1 MNTKRVNSAAG
12 VINEVLA
19 QDRTAAGIA
28 LALESAQLLMS
39 PETAAELE
47 RLRSEVAALRVE
59 RHSTNEALDDAV
71 QALREREKREAI
83 VAKFVA
89 DRAGY
94 IIAIRNCH
102 PDNGHDYDRW
112 QGHAAAR
119 RQLSELL
126 GLPVAWPPEDDASVK
141 KSADKLTALL
151 AGGRQRMLREVP
163 DGEHA
168 ATVHHDYRVGHD
180 LPESDG
186 AR

>member
-1 MNTKRVNSAAG
+1 MGIAFAIDAAG
-12 VINEVLA
+12 
-19 QDRTAAGIA
+19 RH
-28 LALESAQLLMS
+28 MP

-168 ATVHHDYRVGHD
+168 ATVHHDCRVGHD
-180 LPESDG
+180 LPESG
-186 AR
+186 GVQ